1 MVVVVEED
9 DGLVVVVEED
19 DGLVVTVVEVV
30 VPPVISAKISS
41 QAVRTLVTATSAK
54 INASN
59 LSILLFFMVNSS
71 LFYFFPVFL
80 GGAFR
85 LIIAVGIILFVFKI
99 VGQIM
104 LLDVMVF
111 IIVGVF
117 ISLKQ
122 R

>member
-54 INASN
+54 ISASN
-59 LSILLFFMVNSS
+59 LSILL
-71 LFYFFPVFL
+71 L
-80 GGAFR
+80 
-85 LIIAVGIILFVFKI
+85 
-99 VGQIM
+99 
-104 LLDVMVF
+104 F
-111 IIVGVF
+111 IIQF
-117 ISLKQ
+117 LTFLLFPSIP
-122 R
+122 